1 MTFDGNGP
9 SLGGNPGEGQFEP
22 DGGLG
27 STSSPTGAP
36 QPTGGRAAARKAA
49 KSGGARRSANPNSAE
64 APGGPG
70 GPAGP
75 GGAPTGGRAA
85 ARGRGAGKLT
95 KAAKRKR
102 ILKYTAMGVGF
113 VIVAGLGGGYLYVQE
128 LNANIR
134 KGALNNGGS
143 ALAPASKPNAAG
155 QTPINILMVGSDG
168 RASADDCKLGGSC
181 DGSAPHADVE
191 MLVHLSADRS
201 NASIMSIP
209 RDTQADIPTC
219 TNPTTKAVLK
229 GRRSIITDS
238 LNVGDPGCVVDTW
251 EQLTKIHIDH
261 YMMVDFA
268 GVVNMADAI
277 GGVQVCT
284 KENVMDYQPETD
296 AQGVFHQIG
305 SHLELPAGTHSVQ
318 GEQALEWLRT
328 RHAFGDGTDI
338 GRAQAQHLYI
348 NSMIRQLKSAKT
360 LANPLKLND
369 LAQAATKALQVDN
382 GLGSVNALASL
393 ALELN
398 KVSTDRITTVTMPWA
413 YQKNPASNGADLVV
427 TTPDSAKL
435 FQMIANDVALDR
447 NAPPTGPAPSDPAAA
462 SSAPAAATSAPAPSP
477 SGPPVEKSAVRVT
490 VENASGS
497 NGRGTAITDAL
508 TAQGYTHAVVDSHTP
523 PKSPT
528 KLLYPAAEQTQ
539 AKAVA
544 ASLGLPDS
552 VLSESTASP
561 AHLTLVVGTDWTTGT
576 SWPSGA
582 AGGGGA
588 AGPAPSPVPTAM
600 PTTAQSQNAQD
611 DANQCMEVN
620 PAPYHSF
627 KDGQSHYIYSWTGS
641 TPPNVP
647 QP

>member
-1 MTFDGNGP
+1 MTFDGNGLTGDGSP
-9 SLGGNPGEGQFEP
+9 DQGGYSPYGGFPAHATPVEP
-22 DGGLG
+22 AESAAAAPG
-27 STSSPTGAP
+27 STGQHSPA
-36 QPTGGRAAARKAA
+36 PTGGRAAARKAA
-49 KSGGARRSANPNSAE
+49 RSGNGRRAAGQPADAAE
-64 APGGPG
+64 AAAQP
-70 GPAGP
+70 
-75 GGAPTGGRAA
+75 GGRAA
-85 ARGRGAGKLT
+85 ARGRGAGKLS

-102 ILKYTAMGVGF
+102 ILKYGAAGVGF
-113 VIVAGLGGGYLYVQE
+113 LVVASVGGGYLYIQQ
-128 LNANIR
+128 LNSNIR
-134 KGALNNGGS
+134 KGDLNNGGA
-143 ALAPASKPNAAG
+143 ALAPPSKPNAAG
-155 QTPINILMVGSDG
+155 QTPLNILMIGSDG
-168 RASADDCKLGGSC
+168 RTSAADCKLGGSC

-209 RDTQADIPTC
+209 RDTQAAIPTC

-229 GRRSIITDS
+229 ARHSIITDS

-277 GGVQVCT
+277 GGVSVCT
-284 KENVMDYQPETD
+284 KENVMDFQPSTD
-296 AQGVFHQIG
+296 AQGVHHEIG
-305 SHLELPAGTHSVQ
+305 SHLVLPAGTHSIQ

-348 NSMIRQLKSAKT
+348 NSMIRSFKSAKT
-360 LANPLKLND
+360 LADPLKLND
-369 LAQAATKALQVDN
+369 LAQAATKALQVDT
-382 GLGSVNALASL
+382 GLGTVDALASL

-398 KVSTDRITTVTMPWA
+398 KVPTARITTVTMPWA
-413 YQKNPASNGADLVV
+413 YQKDPGNPSADLVE

-435 FQMIANDVALDR
+435 FQMIAADVALDR

-462 SSAPAAATSAPAPSP
+462 SSAPASSAPAA
-477 SGPPVEKSAVRVT
+477 PPVDKAAVRIDVQ
-490 VENASGS
+490 NGSGGT
-497 NGRGTAITDAL
+497 GRSTAVTDAL
-508 TAQGYTHAVVDSHTP
+508 TAQGYTHATRDTTLP

-528 KLLYPAAEQTQ
+528 KLLYPAAQQAQ

-552 VLSESTASP
+552 ALSESTVSAT
-561 AHLTLVVGTDWTTGT
+561 HLTLVVGTDWTTGT
-576 SWPSGA
+576 SFPGGTAAGA
-582 AGGGGA
+582 ASQA
-588 AGPAPSPVPTAM
+588 AAPVPTAL

-611 DANQCMEVN
+611 DANQCMDVN
-620 PAPYHSF
+620 PAPYSSF
-627 KDGQSHYIYSWTGS
+627 KDGQNHYIYSWTGPN
-641 TPPNVP
+641 TPNVP